1 MSLTL
6 SRNNVFFFSLS
17 EKLTEEV
24 QRLKMVIGET
34 SSRSSSSSSRRE
46 SNISKTTLSLEMF
59 QQLSISQQQMQHSKA
74 QIK

>member
-1 MSLTL
+1 MSLAL
-6 SRNNVFFFSLS
+6 SRNNALS

-34 SSRSSSSSSRRE
+34 SSRSSSSRE
-46 SNISKTTLSLEMF
+46 SNISKTTLSPEMF